1 MDNNNIKYN
10 KMKNGIYKSND
21 AVYFVLNEKILMK
34 ILGSMYKTT
43 KHFNFGEYQE
53 PLKSGMI
60 EQFDEVYN
68 NVKQW

>member
-1 MDNNNIKYN
+1 
-10 KMKNGIYKSND
+10 MKNGIYKSND